1 MKQLLAGR
9 SGPASMVT
17 VINAGSI
24 PSDHWLRNMG
34 SWRWA
39 ELSAKDVTGFDFM
52 SFLVGQSIHS
62 VARTDVASET
72 NYTDDDSAT
81 VTLKFADGSN
91 GNAPLSR
98 ERQPQ
103 FSERADHCFQR
114 RPGVGVRQLRTL
126 HSWGWSGV
134 RRMKL
139 WSRIKDTTAKLPR
152 SLMRVSGGTPRSD
165 EFA

>member
-1 MKQLLAGR
+1 
-9 SGPASMVT
+9 

-24 PSDHWLRNMG
+24 PSDHWLRNMEVG
-34 SWRWA
+34 GGRIIGEGCHW
-39 ELSAKDVTGFDFM
+39 LDFM

-91 GNAPLSR
+91 GTLHYLAKGNRSFPK
-98 ERQPQ
+98 ERITV
-103 FSERADHCFQR
+103 FSDGRVLELDNF
-114 RPGVGVRQLRTL
+114 RTL
-126 HSWGWSGV
+126 HSWGWSGF

-139 WSRIKDTTAKLPR
+139 WKQDKGHNSEITSFVDA
-152 SLMRVSGGTPRSD
+152 VSGGYSVSD